1 MWAFPSTST
10 PAGPATNLLHHQYT
24 GRVPDTKDWCRQ
36 ERKPLVLSGSC
47 RIHTES
53 SRTTETIISATV
65 TDTSHPSSLLKHC
78 FSSKQTQ
85 LSRSHPRYCPKTLET
100 QSESPLQELGKRCRS
115 SCKQFLPLPP
125 FITPSAVHSKGYIGQ
140 LHREYVSSR
149 CIFTTGAGTSLQ
161 KHPSNSDMKAYL
173 QSMTFSS
180 AFFFFPQRHSKYLL
194 IHSTETSSRLKINC
208 NGISLKAG
216 WSETQTQMEKANV
229 PSPLQ
234 QYNICSFKPRNHL
247 FNEQV
252 ECRDLAAYAL
262 LLYLPFS

>member
-1 MWAFPSTST
+1 MWAFPLTST

-24 GRVPDTKDWCRQ
+24 GRVPDTKGWCRQ

-53 SRTTETIISATV
+53 SRTTETIISAAV

-100 QSESPLQELGKRCRS
+100 QSESPLQELGKRCRN

-125 FITPSAVHSKGYIGQ
+125 FITPSVVHSKGYIGQ
-140 LHREYVSSR
+140 LHQEYVSSR
-149 CIFTTGAGTSLQ
+149 CIFTPGAGTSLQ

-180 AFFFFPQRHSKYLL
+180 AFFFFSPAAQQIPPDSQHWNLL
-194 IHSTETSSRLKINC
+194 QIKNKLQWHQSQGRLVWNTNT
-208 NGISLKAG
+208 NGEGKCAFS
-216 WSETQTQMEKANV
+216 
-229 PSPLQ
+229 
-234 QYNICSFKPRNHL
+234 
-247 FNEQV
+247 
-252 ECRDLAAYAL
+252 AAAIQHM
-262 LLYLPFS
+262 FI